1 MRIKRNLCLVLVLVL
16 LSTLLFG
23 CGGKSEGNKET
34 SKTVEDNTK
43 DEVKKDNKDVV
54 LKIFGF
60 TPGYSDVL
68 PLITDDYYKE
78 TGVTVDVEVGGED
91 YYTVLKTRFAGG
103 EAPDLFDLEG
113 AYFASWADR
122 CADLSQSEYVSHA
135 FKGSLDIAT
144 INNEILGFPYAFEGS
159 GLVYN
164 KDMFQKAGI
173 EAPPTTLTE
182 LKEDCE
188 KLKAAGYQAF
198 GEAWADWG
206 YLMHIYGVPFAYE
219 GDTRELAGKLSSGEM
234 KLKDLKYI
242 NNFFDLFDLTLNYGL
257 GAESIGY
264 SASTQVPDFAAGK
277 MAMIK
282 QGTWVDVYVR
292 TANPDINFGLMAVPL
307 NDNPEDTKLMTST
320 SRFLAVNKKSENYE
334 EACKFLDWFC
344 KNIQKYIVEPMGVMA
359 PYDTVDQTNLTPLN
373 ADMFSYVEKNMTY
386 PSFGTDYWPAG
397 YNIDVA
403 TPLQAYA
410 AGSISREDTLKEL
423 QNLYDNRV
431 KSND

>member
-1 MRIKRNLCLVLVLVL
+1 MRVKRNLCLVLVLML
-16 LSTLLFG
+16 FSTLLAG
-23 CGGKSEGNKET
+23 CGTKTDEKEDAN
-34 SKTVEDNTK
+34 KTVENNTK
-43 DEVKKDNKDVV
+43 DAANKEDKDVV
-54 LKIFGF
+54 LKIYGF

-68 PLITDDYYKE
+68 PAMTEDYKNE

-113 AYFASWADR
+113 SYFASWADR
-122 CADLSQSEYVSHA
+122 CADLSKCEFVNHA
-135 FKGSLDIAT
+135 FEGVLDIAN

-159 GLVYN
+159 GFVYN
-164 KDMFQKAGI
+164 KDMFKSAGV
-173 EAPPTTLTE
+173 EVPTTLTE
-182 LKEDCE
+182 LKQVCE

-219 GDTRELAGKLSSGEM
+219 GDSRDLEDKLGSGEL

-264 SASTQVPDFAAGK
+264 NASTQVPDFAAGK

-282 QGTWVDVYVR
+282 QGTWVDMYVK
-292 TANPDINFGLMAVPL
+292 TANPNMNMGLMAVPL
-307 NDNPEDTKLMTST
+307 NDNPEDTKLMTSA
-320 SRFLAVNKKSENYE
+320 SRFLAVNKESANYE

-359 PYDTVDQTNLTPLN
+359 PYDTVDQKNLTTLN
-373 ADMFSYVEKNMTY
+373 SDMFSYVEKNMTY

-410 AGSISREDTLKEL
+410 AGSMSKEDTINEL
-423 QNLYDNRV
+423 QTLYDNRV
-431 KSND
+431 KSNE